1 MFASEEEAE
10 KAARL
15 IGRLCPGVAVHAR
28 WPERRVWVWDR
39 GLSDGTTLGNW
50 GDVADFLLE
59 RRPESDPPEPDRL
72 ALTIHSPDARKVGEA
87 GAYVKTARE
96 ILEDGGDQGAAIVAL
111 TYAVEK
117 LLEAL

>member
-50 GDVADFLLE
+50 EDIADFLLE
-59 RRPESDPPEPDRL
+59 RRPEPGPPEPDRL
-72 ALTIHSPDARKVGEA
+72 AVTIHSPDARKVKEA
-87 GAYVKTARE
+87 NVYIKTARE
-96 ILEDGGDQGAAIVAL
+96 ILEYGGNQGQAIVAL
-111 TYAVEK
+111 THAIEK